1 MQIERASTMKITA
14 TAHKG
19 RALVLRHTTGTARG
33 AVVRLATASVLAGI
47 AAGATGGTAAAA
59 PGAPL
64 PTFTGSTSLQ
74 GLLLTEREVGTI
86 VGARKLHE
94 VRSGN
99 RLGNTDVQPSSCVS
113 AYAPF
118 QAAAYAD
125 TDPQDVAFTVIAD
138 RDIKN
143 LMVSQAVVQLS
154 GKAIRHMEA
163 TADAWAD
170 CKGETVTTSDGQSWV
185 MDAPR
190 VNDDRTIVTLAQ
202 TSADGTAT
210 CERAIAAYRDI
221 FIDVMSC
228 STGRAEGQAA
238 KVTQE
243 IADKA
248 NSQPT

>member
-1 MQIERASTMKITA
+1 MKITP
-14 TAHKG
+14 TANKG
-19 RALVLRHTTGTARG
+19 RALVLRQTTGTRS

-47 AAGATGGTAAAA
+47 AAGATAGTAAAA
-59 PGAPL
+59 PAAPL

-99 RLGNTDVQPSSCVS
+99 RLGNTDVQPAQCIS
-113 AYAPF
+113 AYAAF
-118 QAAAYAD
+118 QAAAYTD
-125 TDPQDVAFTVIAD
+125 TNPQDVAFTVIAD
-138 RDIKN
+138 RDSN
-143 LMVSQAVVQLS
+143 LMVSEAVVQLS

-170 CKGETVTTSDGQSWV
+170 CKGRTVTTSDGQSWT

-190 VNDDRTIVTLAQ
+190 VNDGRTIVTLAQ
-202 TSADGTAT
+202 TSADGTAS
-210 CERAIAAYRDI
+210 CERAIAAYRDV

-228 STGRAEGQAA
+228 STGRAEEQAA
-238 KVTQE
+238 KITQE
-243 IADKA
+243 IANKTD
-248 NSQPT
+248 SQPV

>member
-1 MQIERASTMKITA
+1 MKIT
-14 TAHKG
+14 TTTNKG
-19 RALVLRHTTGTARG
+19 RALVLRQTTGRARG

-59 PGAPL
+59 PAAPL

-94 VRSGN
+94 VKSGN
-99 RLGNTDVQPSSCVS
+99 RLSDTDVQPSQCIS

-118 QAAAYAD
+118 EAAAYTD
-125 TDPQDVAFTVIAD
+125 VDPQDVAFAVISD
-138 RDIKN
+138 RDKN
-143 LMVSQAVVQLS
+143 LMVSEAVVQLS
-154 GKAIRHMEA
+154 GKALRHMEA

-170 CKGETVTTSDGQSWV
+170 CEGQTVTSSGGQGWI
-185 MDAPR
+185 MGAPR

-202 TSADGTAT
+202 TSEDGSAT
-210 CERAIAAYRDI
+210 CERAIAAFRDI

-243 IADKA
+243 IANKA
-248 NSQPT
+248 DSQPA